1 MSDIQNDQ
9 TVADAI
15 GQGTPPAG
23 EQDYRALWE
32 QEKSERIKERNLYR
46 PVQRIL
52 SDLDTESVSAIS
64 ALAEMV
70 RRGDTEG
77 ITEWSLAT
85 AQNVS
90 GKDLAAII
98 AARQNGQAPAAAPG
112 ATSQAPE
119 APQQVIDPEMIRRM
133 VEETAAEQVRVSSLA
148 ERISAEMAQAGYTP
162 RDPAGQVIIQY
173 ARQNN
178 VPINDAIEWFE
189 ADAAARVAQRNQRLA
204 QVAAATP
211 APAPDGAPAGTAPAP
226 DMSPK
231 DKAMA
236 RLRAGSMG

>member
-1 MSDIQNDQ
+1 MSDIQGDQ
-9 TVADAI
+9 TIAEAI
-15 GQGTPPAG
+15 DQGAPPAA
-23 EQDYRALWE
+23 EQDYKALWE

-98 AARQNGQAPAAAPG
+98 AARQNGQQPTTIGQPAAEPPAPA
-112 ATSQAPE
+112 SF
-119 APQQVIDPEMIRRM
+119 DPAQIEEM
-133 VEETAAEQVRVSSLA
+133 VQKAAAEQVRVAALAAQIKSELDSSGY
-148 ERISAEMAQAGYTP
+148 AQG
-162 RDPAGQVIIQY
+162 DPATQVIIQY

-178 VPINDAIEWFE
+178 VPINEAIEWFE
-189 ADAAARVAQRNQRLA
+189 TDAAAKVAQRNQRLA
-204 QVAAATP
+204 QVAATTP
-211 APAPDGAPAGTAPAP
+211 PPAPDGAPAGTAPAP

-231 DKAMA
+231 DKAIL
-236 RLRAGSMG
+236 RLRAGSPA